1 MPFLGSSAM
10 LRDVI
15 MCSFDKFAT
24 FIYIYLH
31 VLNLIKGASGS
42 DQLPP
47 MLIIFYFISQLS
59 QICLFFL
66 FCDTGINFFSNFI
79 HNKKSSI
86 PSTATLNST
95 PIVFVFFVCFF
106 RGAGA
111 P

>member
-66 FCDTGINFFSNFI
+66 FCDTGINFFLNFV
-79 HNKKSSI
+79 HNKK
-86 PSTATLNST
+86 
-95 PIVFVFFVCFF
+95 IVDSQYRNLKFDPYCLCIFCLFF
-106 RGAGA
+106 
-111 P
+111 